1 MYITKI
7 TAYPAANGLLEVVKT
22 VDDPRIGTV
31 TDKTPLTLT
40 ALDKWLRDRKW
51 YYNGR
56 RGGGFQYL
64 PSQRATRLKIGVE
77 SAS

>member
-7 TAYPAANGLLEVVKT
+7 TAYPADNGMLKVVKT
-22 VDDPRIGTV
+22 VDDPKVGTV

-40 ALDKWLRDRKW
+40 ALDKWLKARKW

-64 PSQRATRLKIGVE
+64 PSQGATRLKISVE
-77 SAS
+77 DAS